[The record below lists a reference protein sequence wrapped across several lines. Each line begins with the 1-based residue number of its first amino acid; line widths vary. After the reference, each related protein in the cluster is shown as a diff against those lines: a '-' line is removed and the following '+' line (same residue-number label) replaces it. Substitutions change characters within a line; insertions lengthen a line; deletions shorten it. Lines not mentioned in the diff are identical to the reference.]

1 MIKNMATES
10 SNNPYSE
17 LSLQEQLFTAI
28 QNRYPD
34 AEAKKINKDNFLD
47 IYIPSIC
54 SGRGTHLFF
63 NTVKGAIKI
72 GFYTRDEIFINK
84 VVSSA
89 SNSIEGASNGMR
101 ITGNPKFD
109 DLESATAAALDFL
122 SMMINDNPSN
132 TITEEN
138 SLIEIESNEDVATKF
153 RESYLDEE
161 ELAESISSYL
171 DDFSEKGKIVVLQ
184 IEEEDLI
191 KSTEN
196 HDLLSGDLFTL
207 IGIVD
212 MKSWKSLSKLIGEVE
227 SDWVYSEFK
236 DEDPASIVLLYCEG
250 NYVYSFSNPKDEDS
264 DDELIEENGTL
275 KIDEVTIPQII
286 AEINADKNLKHIQ
299 ITYYINNYSDL
310 YFGLIYKVNN
320 SNVEVNR
327 VNWYNDSYWTGEIER
342 EDLME
347 GLKEYLKGQINGLEL
362 FEGYIY
368 SDDWKFDRAGT
379 LDNGVDFSITDLD
392 SLTDIPKN
400 LQDEDG
406 DLDVWELSN
415 YVVPEEE
422 DLYDYNKGRIYS
434 YEFSLNGKTYGLK
447 IEELN
452 NEEEEVDNDAIIA
465 ARWKDETPARI
476 TLLFDSLLAILSH
489 FHTRGSNDD
498 DIQYFMVEF
507 ENITS
512 SEIILSNNKILNK
525 VRKKVMKEWD
535 EKDEEEWIERY
546 CSAYEILVRDFNLV
560 SEINKSLI
568 TLSRIP
574 EEDSGEYDL
583 SILANLDL
591 PLTIFADTDIINN
604 EVAVP
609 NDTNQI
615 GMYTYDI
622 LECSVQ
628 ELRKDI
634 NRRNISNETKVEIIA
649 YNNTLTEFDED
660 YTLEIDG
667 QEVWLTISRSYNDSY
682 WKTQLDNQELSN
694 LFNGIQEQGFKYGLD
709 EVLFEL
715 EFYAPGDSDNSFEIK
730 LKECNEELLPE
741 NCFDDG
747 EVNPYSIFDEYESNL
762 EDVDITLRG
771 ETERLDI
778 IINEEYI
785 GSIWSGAYPIK

>member
-1 MIKNMATES
+1 MATES

-422 DLYDYNKGRIYS
+422 DLYDYNTGRIYS

>member
-1 MIKNMATES
+1 MATES
-10 SNNPYSE
+10 SNNSNSE
-17 LSLQEQLFTAI
+17 FSLQEQLFNAI
-28 QNRYPD
+28 QNQYPD

-47 IYIPSIC
+47 IYIPSI
-54 SGRGTHLFF
+54 SPGRGTHLFF

-72 GFYTRDEIFINK
+72 GYYTRDEDFINK
-84 VVSSA
+84 VVSTA
-89 SNSIEGASNGMR
+89 SEFIDGASNGMR

-122 SMMINDNPSN
+122 SNMTNDSPVN
-132 TITEEN
+132 TIIEDKK
-138 SLIEIESNEDVATKF
+138 SIEIESTEDVATKF
-153 RESYLDEE
+153 RDSYSDEE

-191 KSTEN
+191 KSTNN

-212 MKSWKSLSKLIGEVE
+212 IKSWKPLSKLIGKAE
-227 SDWVYSEFK
+227 SDWVNNEFK
-236 DEDPASIVLLYCEG
+236 DEDPGGIVLLYCDG
-250 NYVYSFSNPKDEDS
+250 KYVYSFSNPKEEDS

-310 YFGLIYKVNN
+310 YYGLVYKVSN

-342 EDLME
+342 EDLIE
-347 GLKEYLKGQINGLEL
+347 GLTEYLKGNINGLEL
-362 FEGYIY
+362 FEGYIHA
-368 SDDWKFDRAGT
+368 DDWKFDRAGT
-379 LDNGVDFSITDLD
+379 LDNGAEFSITDLNG
-392 SLTDIPKN
+392 LTDIPKN

-415 YVVPEEE
+415 YIIPEEE
-422 DLYDYNKGRIYS
+422 DLYDENKGLVFT
-434 YEFSLNGKTYGLK
+434 YEFSLNGKTYGL
-447 IEELN
+447 IIDRLNEE
-452 NEEEEVDNDAIIA
+452 EDEEEVDNDALMA

-512 SEIILSNNKILNK
+512 SEIILSNTKILDK

-574 EEDSGEYDL
+574 EEDSGEYNL
-583 SILANLDL
+583 SVLANLDL
-591 PLTIFADTDIINN
+591 PLTIFPNTDIINN
-604 EVAVP
+604 EVAAP
-609 NDTNQI
+609 KNRKQI
-615 GMYTYDI
+615 GMYNYDI

-628 ELRKDI
+628 ELIKDI
-634 NRRNISNETKVEIIA
+634 NRRNISNETKIEIIA

-667 QEVWLTISRSYNDSY
+667 QEVWLTISRSFNDSY

-694 LFNGIQEQGFKYGLD
+694 LFNCIQEQGFKYGLD
-709 EVLFEL
+709 EVLYGR

-741 NCFDDG
+741 NCFDGG
-747 EVNPYSIFDEYESNL
+747 EVNPYYIFDEYESNL

-785 GSIWSGAYPIK
+785 GSIWSGAYPSK

>member
-1 MIKNMATES
+1 MATES

>member
-1 MIKNMATES
+1 MATES
-10 SNNPYSE
+10 SNNANSG
-17 LSLQEQLFTAI
+17 LSLQEQLFAAI
-28 QNRYPD
+28 QNKYPD

-47 IYIPSIC
+47 IYIPSI
-54 SGRGTHLFF
+54 SPGRGTHLFF

-72 GFYTRDEIFINK
+72 GYYTRDEDFINK
-84 VVSSA
+84 VVSTA
-89 SNSIEGASNGMR
+89 SEFIDGASNGMR

-122 SMMINDNPSN
+122 SNMTNDSPVN
-132 TITEEN
+132 TIIEDKK
-138 SLIEIESNEDVATKF
+138 SIEIESTEDVATKF
-153 RESYLDEE
+153 RDSYSDEE

-191 KSTEN
+191 KSTNN

-212 MKSWKSLSKLIGEVE
+212 IKSWKPLSKLIGKAE
-227 SDWVYSEFK
+227 SDWVNNEFK
-236 DEDPASIVLLYCEG
+236 DEDPGGIVLLYCDG
-250 NYVYSFSNPKDEDS
+250 KYVYSFSNPKEEDS

-310 YFGLIYKVNN
+310 YYGLVYKVSN

-342 EDLME
+342 EDLIE
-347 GLKEYLKGQINGLEL
+347 GLTEYLKGNINGLEL
-362 FEGYIY
+362 FEGYIHA
-368 SDDWKFDRAGT
+368 DDWKFDRAGT
-379 LDNGVDFSITDLD
+379 LDNGAEFSITDLNG
-392 SLTDIPKN
+392 LTDIPKN

-415 YVVPEEE
+415 YIIPEEE
-422 DLYDYNKGRIYS
+422 DLYDENKGLVFT
-434 YEFSLNGKTYGLK
+434 YEFSLNGKTYGL
-447 IEELN
+447 IIDRLNEE
-452 NEEEEVDNDAIIA
+452 EDEEEVDNDALMA

-512 SEIILSNNKILNK
+512 SEIILSNTKILDK

-574 EEDSGEYDL
+574 EEDSGEYNL
-583 SILANLDL
+583 SVLANLDL
-591 PLTIFADTDIINN
+591 PLTIFPNTDIINN
-604 EVAVP
+604 EVAAP
-609 NDTNQI
+609 KNRKQI
-615 GMYTYDI
+615 GMYNYDI

-628 ELRKDI
+628 ELIKDI
-634 NRRNISNETKVEIIA
+634 NRRNISNETKIEIIA

-667 QEVWLTISRSYNDSY
+667 QEVWLTISRSFNDSY

-694 LFNGIQEQGFKYGLD
+694 LFNCIQEQGFKYGLD
-709 EVLFEL
+709 EVLYGR

-741 NCFDDG
+741 NCFDGG
-747 EVNPYSIFDEYESNL
+747 EVNPYYIFDEYESNL

-785 GSIWSGAYPIK
+785 GSIWSGAYPSK

>member
-1 MIKNMATES
+1 MATES

-512 SEIILSNNKILNK
+512 SEIILSNTKILDK

-762 EDVDITLRG
+762 EDVYITLRG

>member
-1 MIKNMATES
+1 MATES
-10 SNNPYSE
+10 SNNSNSE
-17 LSLQEQLFTAI
+17 FSLQEQLFNAI
-28 QNRYPD
+28 QNQYPD

-47 IYIPSIC
+47 IYIPSI
-54 SGRGTHLFF
+54 SPGRGTHLFF

-72 GFYTRDEIFINK
+72 GYYTRDEDFINK
-84 VVSSA
+84 VVSTA
-89 SNSIEGASNGMR
+89 SEFIDGASNGMR

-122 SMMINDNPSN
+122 SNMTNDSPVN
-132 TITEEN
+132 TIIEDKK
-138 SLIEIESNEDVATKF
+138 SIEIESTEDVATKF
-153 RESYLDEE
+153 RDSYSDEE

-191 KSTEN
+191 KSTNN

-212 MKSWKSLSKLIGEVE
+212 IKSWKPLSKLIGKAE
-227 SDWVYSEFK
+227 SDWVNNEFK
-236 DEDPASIVLLYCEG
+236 DEDPGGIVLLYCDG
-250 NYVYSFSNPKDEDS
+250 KYVYSFSNPKEEDS

-310 YFGLIYKVNN
+310 YYGLVYKVSN

-342 EDLME
+342 EDLIE
-347 GLKEYLKGQINGLEL
+347 GLTEYLKGNINGLEL
-362 FEGYIY
+362 FEGYIHA
-368 SDDWKFDRAGT
+368 DDWKFDRAGT
-379 LDNGVDFSITDLD
+379 LDNGAEFSITDLNG
-392 SLTDIPKN
+392 LTDIPKN

-415 YVVPEEE
+415 YIIPEEE
-422 DLYDYNKGRIYS
+422 DLYDENKGLVFT
-434 YEFSLNGKTYGLK
+434 YEFSLNGKTYGL
-447 IEELN
+447 IIDRLNEE
-452 NEEEEVDNDAIIA
+452 EDEEEVDNDALMA

-512 SEIILSNNKILNK
+512 SEIILSNTKILDK

-574 EEDSGEYDL
+574 EEDSGEYNL
-583 SILANLDL
+583 SVLANLDL
-591 PLTIFADTDIINN
+591 PLTIFPNTDIINN
-604 EVAVP
+604 EVAAP
-609 NDTNQI
+609 KNRKQI
-615 GMYTYDI
+615 GMYNYDI

-628 ELRKDI
+628 ELIKDI
-634 NRRNISNETKVEIIA
+634 NRRNISNETKIEIIA

-667 QEVWLTISRSYNDSY
+667 QEVWLTISRSFNDSY

-694 LFNGIQEQGFKYGLD
+694 LFNCIQEQGFKYGLD
-709 EVLFEL
+709 EVLYGR

-741 NCFDDG
+741 NCFDGG
-747 EVNPYSIFDEYESNL
+747 EVNPYYIFDEYESNL

-778 IINEEYI
+778 IIDEEYI
-785 GSIWSGAYPIK
+785 GSIWSGTYPSK